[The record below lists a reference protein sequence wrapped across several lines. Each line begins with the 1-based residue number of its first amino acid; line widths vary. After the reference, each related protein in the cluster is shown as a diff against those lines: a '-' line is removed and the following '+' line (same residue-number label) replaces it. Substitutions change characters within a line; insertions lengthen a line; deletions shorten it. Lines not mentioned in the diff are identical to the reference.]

1 MTIRTATLEDA
12 GAFREIWE
20 EFHQAPPWVRETWET
35 IWPYAERSFA
45 DGLAILAEEDRRTV
59 GFVLGEIDARDPALG
74 RLVDLYVRP
83 EARRRGLARGM
94 IARAAARLRE
104 LGAVRIAVE
113 VGLEDGPARS
123 LYDRMGF
130 GPHTL
135 NLAAEAASVENAAIE
150 RAEGPS
156 FGSIQI
162 QTDDQG
168 AVERAVQQFI
178 PRLPGR
184 SLGSRVEPPRNG
196 WTGVYDELCDRE
208 PELLRRLARELSDRL
223 GAVVIALGVERGA
236 VVRFVLLERGRVMD
250 EYLSVPEYYGP
261 LPPGDVVALR
271 ANPTV
276 IGRLTGADPARVRAA
291 ARTAASTADLP
302 PAAELLAQVAGALG
316 IDGARPGYVDR

>member
-20 EFHQAPPWVRETWET
+20 EFHQPPPWVREAWET
-35 IWPYAERSFA
+35 IWPYAERSFGS
-45 DGLAILAEEDRRTV
+45 GLVILAEEDRRIL
-59 GFVLGEIDARDPALG
+59 GFALAEIDARDPALG
-74 RLVDLYVRP
+74 RLVDVYVRP
-83 EARRRGLARGM
+83 EARRRGLAREM
-94 IARAAARLRE
+94 IVRAAARMRE
-104 LGAVRIAVE
+104 LGAVRVAVE
-113 VGLEDGPARS
+113 VGLEDAPARS

-135 NLAAEAASVENAAIE
+135 NLAAEAASVENAGSE

-156 FGSIQI
+156 FGSIQV

-184 SLGSRVEPPRNG
+184 SLGNRIEPPRNG
-196 WTGVYDELCDRE
+196 WTAVYDELCDRE

-276 IGRLTGADPARVRAA
+276 VRRLTGADPARVRAV

-302 PAAELLAQVAGALG
+302 PAAALLAQLAGALG
-316 IDGARPGYVDR
+316 VEGGDHGYEDR